1 MVAQPAALVL
11 HGSQNAKLNI
21 FADILYR
28 DKSEDEMIPG
38 PKSRHLTKVSCWCR
52 PSQIGMRTRGLGL
65 PSRVGAEVICM
76 ATGGLGVYLF
86 CRGPNP
92 GMLLVLA
99 QLTVS

>member
-1 MVAQPAALVL
+1 MVQA
-11 HGSQNAKLNI
+11 
-21 FADILYR
+21 
-28 DKSEDEMIPG
+28 
-38 PKSRHLTKVSCWCR
+38 

-92 GMLLVLA
+92 GFGPLQFGPLQFRRFPSWARVSLPDARVTEELWAVLVGILG
-99 QLTVS
+99 VVDRV